1 MMTLKN
7 LENFPMD
14 YRMVELYNEFLLYCV
29 DKNLTTSILTYAPK
43 AIDFQNLKGVNVYTP
58 ELEFVYLGA
67 LNKTNQPSQALEVLT
82 DLLKVKL
89 EPDDKARAFY
99 IQSQIFEKMQDTTAQ
114 RQSLT
119 QCIDINATTSSW
131 QSLCKQRLDILE
143 AQN

>member
-58 ELEFVYLGA
+58 ELEFAYLGA